1 MRHRREAEHVADVG
15 ERERAVAQAAAD
27 VQGSVARDPVVGGQA
42 AGTLRHLAQVL
53 RRDTQFVGIVSNLA
67 VLAEVA
73 VLEHLDELFHQLVL
87 LRRDAVHAIERGVE
101 VEEIENHRLDGRDE
115 DVAVELMLGLR
126 QALTND
132 GEVIGTHA
140 LLLGRQTH
148 DGVLE
153 QRQVAPHAIVA
164 LWRAHLDKLLR
175 DIDDLD
181 CEVVAGL
188 AAEQVAAAGND
199 HAVAGLQREL
209 AVVIRQPA
217 MAAVAVGMA
226 QIAGQ
231 QRVGHPVQGVV
242 EDDVLYKF
250 HSVLSHE
257 HFVDSAVG
265 HDDVGAAG

>member
-1 MRHRREAEHVADVG
+1 M
-15 ERERAVAQAAAD
+15 
-27 VQGSVARDPVVGGQA
+27 
-42 AGTLRHLAQVL
+42 
-53 RRDTQFVGIVSNLA
+53 
-67 VLAEVA
+67 
-73 VLEHLDELFHQLVL
+73 L

-101 VEEIENHRLDGRDE
+101 VEEIEDHRLDGRDE
-115 DVAVELMLGLR
+115 DVAVELMIGLR

-132 GEVIGTHA
+132 GEVIGAHA

-164 LWRAHLDKLLR
+164 LWRAHLNKLLR
-175 DIDDLD
+175 YIDDFD
-181 CEVVAGL
+181 REVVAGL
-188 AAEQVAAAGND
+188 AAAEQVAAAGND
-199 HAVAGLQREL
+199 HAVAGLQCEL

-231 QRVGHPVQGVV
+231 QWVGHPVQGVV

-265 HDDVGAAG
+265 HDDVGAAGQTHLAAGAHQCAGDVVDGDSAGATHRE

>member
-1 MRHRREAEHVADVG
+1 MRHRREAEHVSDVG

-27 VQGSVARDPVVGGQA
+27 VQGSIARDPVVGWQTA
-42 AGTLRHLAQVL
+42 RTLRNLAQVL
-53 RRDTQFVGIVSNLA
+53 RRDTQFVGIVANLA

-87 LRRDAVHAIERGVE
+87 LRRDAVHAIERGME

-115 DVAVELMLGLR
+115 DVAVELVLGLR
-126 QALTND
+126 QTLTDD
-132 GEVIGTHA
+132 GEVVGAHV
-140 LLLGRQTH
+140 LLLGRQAH

-164 LWRAHLDKLLR
+164 LRRAHLDELLR
-175 DIDDLD
+175 DIDD
-181 CEVVAGL
+181 VYHKVIAGL
-188 AAEQVAAAGND
+188 SAAEQVAAAGND

-209 AVVIRQPA
+209 AVVVRQLA
-217 MAAVAVGMA
+217 LAAVAVGMA

-231 QRVGHPVQGVV
+231 QRVGHPVQRVV

-250 HSVLSHE
+250 HDACV
-257 HFVDSAVG
+257 
-265 HDDVGAAG
+265 